1 MPLFIED
8 PTSNLDDD
16 VLQPKNHNHR
26 PLSPDSALASSES
39 SGGKQGK
46 NKTSVSGGKNNRRQN
61 FRENNND
68 FTKNQQQRQQSG
80 LAGSLI
86 RINPYEQFKPVVK
99 KSARIQEKI
108 ALFER
113 KKFVKSSLDQN
124 LNKSLMTSKTNST
137 FPRPRSQSF
146 TSLMA
151 DLRHDIN
158 RVSSF
163 SRCLNGT
170 FI

>member
-1 MPLFIED
+1 MVPLYIED
-8 PTSNLDDD
+8 PSNL
-16 VLQPKNHNHR
+16 VEPKHR

-124 LNKSLMTSKTNST
+124 LNKSLMTSKTNCT

-146 TSLMA
+146 TSLMV
-151 DLRHDIN
+151 DLRQDII

-163 SRCLNGT
+163 SRYLNGT
-170 FI
+170 FP